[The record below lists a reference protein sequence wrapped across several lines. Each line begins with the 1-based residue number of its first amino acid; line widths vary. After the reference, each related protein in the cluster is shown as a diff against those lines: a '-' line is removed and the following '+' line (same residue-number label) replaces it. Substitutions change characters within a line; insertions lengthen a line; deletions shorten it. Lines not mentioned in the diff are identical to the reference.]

1 MAFKEKSTGKSNYEE
16 RLSMIARTTQWEFPD
31 EITRFCDAMDKASDA
46 LGHAGTVLQE
56 DGVFECSAR
65 DAALACSDRIVRN
78 ISDADFTAQA
88 KRLRQRIETF
98 NDVICEAQNVRLPG
112 DKLSKESEQAIM
124 NATEPMDWIVP
135 GLGTVTGVMG
145 IAGANLISR
154 MLASN
159 REEEAKKEYK
169 RLMGKVRDGR
179 YRPEPLPAVD
189 VNGIWPAPSTDGSK
203 DKAIV
208 DSPFTNGSNN
218 KGSSGGGGLSTIGA
232 AGAGVGG
239 GAAAAGVAAKS
250 AVSDSANASATA
262 SSAGL
267 SAAGMSGGTGRS
279 NVPGGTEHTNVP
291 GCDGVGS
298 GSRSDGLVYDPATG
312 RWAYRKDHMSVDGGM
327 DGLNGTGLLHGGPGR
342 TAMAAGAGVGVG
354 STLAAGR
361 LAGSGSSM
369 GVLSG
374 GADGAGGAGLAS
386 LSGAGMGSY
395 YANEPV
401 RATAVSSSIKG
412 ATGMAAGLPKTGSAS
427 SAEAASTRGM
437 TPAMMGAG
445 RGASSSKGDKRHNT
459 LGYIAPTIE
468 DDDEFIPKPLA
479 AMAGHRKRSGE

>member
-16 RLSMIARTTQWEFPD
+16 LLSMIARTTQWEFPD

-46 LGHAGTVLQE
+46 LGRAGTVLQE

-65 DAALACSDRIVRN
+65 DTALACSGRIVQN

-88 KRLRQRIETF
+88 KLLRQRIETF

-169 RLMGKVRDGR
+169 RLIGKVQRERGIIKS
-179 YRPEPLPAVD
+179 LPAVD

-203 DKAIV
+203 DKAIG
-208 DSPFTNGSNN
+208 DSPLTNGSNN
-218 KGSSGGGGLSTIGA
+218 KGSGGGGGLSTIGA

-239 GAAAAGVAAKS
+239 GAVAAGVAAKG

-262 SSAGL
+262 SNAGL

-279 NVPGGTEHTNVP
+279 NVPGF
-291 GCDGVGS
+291 DGVGS
-298 GSRSDGLVYDPATG
+298 SSRSDGLVYDPATG
-312 RWAYRKDHMSVDGGM
+312 RWAYRKDHMSVDGGT
-327 DGLNGTGLLHGGPGR
+327 DGLNGAGSLHGGLGR
-342 TAMAAGAGVGVG
+342 TAMAASAGVGVG

-374 GADGAGGAGLAS
+374 GAGGAGGAGLAS

-412 ATGMAAGLPKTGSAS
+412 ATGMAAGLPRTGSAS

-468 DDDEFIPKPLA
+468 DDDGFIPKPLA

>member
-16 RLSMIARTTQWEFPD
+16 LLSMIARTTQWEFPD

-46 LGHAGTVLQE
+46 LGRAGTVLQE

-65 DAALACSDRIVRN
+65 DTALACSDRIVQN
-78 ISDADFTAQA
+78 ISDADFTAMA
-88 KRLRQRIETF
+88 KRFRQRIETF

-135 GLGTVTGVMG
+135 ELGTVTGVMG

-169 RLMGKVRDGR
+169 RLIEKVRGGAPQVDSFR
-179 YRPEPLPAVD
+179 AVD

-203 DKAIV
+203 DKAIG
-208 DSPFTNGSNN
+208 DSPLTNGSNN
-218 KGSSGGGGLSTIGA
+218 KGSGGGLSTIGA

-239 GAAAAGVAAKS
+239 GTAAAGVAAKG

-262 SSAGL
+262 SNAGL

-279 NVPGGTEHTNVP
+279 NVPGF
-291 GCDGVGS
+291 DGVGS

-327 DGLNGTGLLHGGPGR
+327 DGLNGAGSLHGGLGR
-342 TAMAAGAGVGVG
+342 TAMAASAGVGVG

-374 GADGAGGAGLAS
+374 GAGGAGGAGLAS

-412 ATGMAAGLPKTGSAS
+412 ATGMAAGLPRTGSAS

>member
-16 RLSMIARTTQWEFPD
+16 LLSMIARTTQWEFPD

-46 LGHAGTVLQE
+46 LGRAGTVLQE

-65 DAALACSDRIVRN
+65 DTALACSDRIVQN
-78 ISDADFTAQA
+78 ISDADFTAMA
-88 KRLRQRIETF
+88 KRFRQRIETF

-169 RLMGKVRDGR
+169 RLIEKVRGGAPQVDSFR
-179 YRPEPLPAVD
+179 AVD

-203 DKAIV
+203 DKAIG
-208 DSPFTNGSNN
+208 DSPLTNGSNN
-218 KGSSGGGGLSTIGA
+218 KGSGGGLSTIGA

-239 GAAAAGVAAKS
+239 GTAAAGVAAKG

-262 SSAGL
+262 SNAGL

-279 NVPGGTEHTNVP
+279 NVPGF
-291 GCDGVGS
+291 DGVGS

-327 DGLNGTGLLHGGPGR
+327 DGLNGAGSLHGGLGR
-342 TAMAAGAGVGVG
+342 TAMAASAGVGVG

-361 LAGSGSSM
+361 L
-369 GVLSG
+369 
-374 GADGAGGAGLAS
+374 GGAGWSMCVL
-386 LSGAGMGSY
+386 
-395 YANEPV
+395 
-401 RATAVSSSIKG
+401 
-412 ATGMAAGLPKTGSAS
+412 
-427 SAEAASTRGM
+427 
-437 TPAMMGAG
+437 
-445 RGASSSKGDKRHNT
+445 
-459 LGYIAPTIE
+459 
-468 DDDEFIPKPLA
+468 
-479 AMAGHRKRSGE
+479 

>member
-16 RLSMIARTTQWEFPD
+16 LLSMIARTTQWEFPD

-46 LGHAGTVLQE
+46 LRRAGTVLQE

-65 DAALACSDRIVRN
+65 DTALACSDRIVQN
-78 ISDADFTAQA
+78 ISDADFTTQA
-88 KRLRQRIETF
+88 KRIRQRIETF
-98 NDVICEAQNVRLPG
+98 NDVSYEAQNVRLPG

-169 RLMGKVRDGR
+169 RLIGKVQNRADVNSF
-179 YRPEPLPAVD
+179 LAVD

-203 DKAIV
+203 DKAIG
-208 DSPFTNGSNN
+208 DSPLTNGSNN
-218 KGSSGGGGLSTIGA
+218 KGSGGGLSTIGA

-239 GAAAAGVAAKS
+239 GTAAAGVAAKG
-250 AVSDSANASATA
+250 AVLDSANASATA
-262 SSAGL
+262 SNAGL

-279 NVPGGTEHTNVP
+279 NVPGF
-291 GCDGVGS
+291 DGVGS

-327 DGLNGTGLLHGGPGR
+327 DGLNGAGSLHGGLGR
-342 TAMAAGAGVGVG
+342 TAMAASAGVGVG

-374 GADGAGGAGLAS
+374 GAGGAGLAS

-412 ATGMAAGLPKTGSAS
+412 ATGMAAGLPRTGSAS

>member
-1 MAFKEKSTGKSNYEE
+1 MAVSKIDYEE
-16 RLSMIARTTQWEFPD
+16 RLSMIARTPQWEFPD
-31 EITRFCDAMDKASDA
+31 EITRFCDAMDEASNA
-46 LGHAGTVLQE
+46 LGRAGTVLQE

-65 DAALACSDRIVRN
+65 DAALACSDRIVQN
-78 ISDADFTAQA
+78 ISEVDFAAQA
-88 KRLRQRIETF
+88 KQVRQRIETF
-98 NDVICEAQNVRLPG
+98 NDVICEAQNVHLPG

-124 NATEPMDWIVP
+124 DATEPMDWIVP

-145 IAGANLISR
+145 IAGANLISQL
-154 MLASN
+154 LASN
-159 REEEAKKEYK
+159 RKEAAEREYMQLIEK
-169 RLMGKVRDGR
+169 IKDKGR
-179 YRPEPLPAVD
+179 IKAKPLPAVD

-203 DKAIV
+203 DKAIG
-208 DSPFTNGSNN
+208 DSPLTNGSNS
-218 KGSSGGGGLSTIGA
+218 KGSGGGGDLSTIGA

-267 SAAGMSGGTGRS
+267 SATGASSGTGRS
-279 NVPGGTEHTNVP
+279 SVSESGGS
-291 GCDGVGS
+291 GS

-312 RWAYRKDHMSVDGGM
+312 RWVRRKDHMSVDSGM
-327 DGLNGTGLLHGGPGR
+327 DGLNGAGSLHGGLGR
-342 TAMAAGAGVGVG
+342 TAMAASAGVGVG

-369 GVLSG
+369 GVLG
-374 GADGAGGAGLAS
+374 GGAGGTGTAGLAS
-386 LSGAGMGSY
+386 LGGAGMGSY

-412 ATGMAAGLPKTGSAS
+412 ATGMAAGLPKAGAAS
-427 SAEAASTRGM
+427 SAGAASTRGA

-445 RGASSSKGDKRHNT
+445 RGASSSKGGQRRNT

-479 AMAGHRKRSGE
+479 AMAGHRKHSGE

>member
-16 RLSMIARTTQWEFPD
+16 RLSMIARTAQWEFPD

-46 LGHAGTVLQE
+46 LGRAGTVLQE

-169 RLMGKVRDGR
+169 RLMKKVGDGDVS
-179 YRPEPLPAVD
+179 PKPLPAVD

-203 DKAIV
+203 DKAIE
-208 DSPFTNGSNN
+208 DSPFTNGSNG
-218 KGSSGGGGLSTIGA
+218 KGSGGGDGLSTIGA

-267 SAAGMSGGTGRS
+267 SATGASSGTGRS
-279 NVPGGTEHTNVP
+279 SVSESGGS
-291 GCDGVGS
+291 GS

-312 RWAYRKDHMSVDGGM
+312 RWVRRKDHMSVDSGM
-327 DGLNGTGLLHGGPGR
+327 DGLNGAGSLHGGLGR
-342 TAMAAGAGVGVG
+342 TAMAASAGVGVG

-369 GVLSG
+369 GVLG
-374 GADGAGGAGLAS
+374 GGAGGTGTAGLAS
-386 LSGAGMGSY
+386 LGGAGMGSY

-412 ATGMAAGLPKTGSAS
+412 ATGMAAGLPKAGAAS
-427 SAEAASTRGM
+427 SAGAASTRGA

-445 RGASSSKGDKRHNT
+445 RGASSGKGGQRRNT

-479 AMAGHRKRSGE
+479 AMAGHRKHSGE

>member
-16 RLSMIARTTQWEFPD
+16 LLSMIARTTQWEFPD

-46 LGHAGTVLQE
+46 LGRAGTVLQE

-65 DAALACSDRIVRN
+65 DTALACSDRIVQN
-78 ISDADFTAQA
+78 ISDADFTALA
-88 KRLRQRIETF
+88 KRFRQRIETF

-169 RLMGKVRDGR
+169 RLIGKVQNRADVNSF
-179 YRPEPLPAVD
+179 LAVD

-203 DKAIV
+203 DKAIG
-208 DSPFTNGSNN
+208 DSPLTNGSNN
-218 KGSSGGGGLSTIGA
+218 KGSGGGGGLSTIGA
-232 AGAGVGG
+232 AG
-239 GAAAAGVAAKS
+239 VAAKG

-262 SSAGL
+262 SNAGL

-279 NVPGGTEHTNVP
+279 NVPGF
-291 GCDGVGS
+291 DGVGS

-327 DGLNGTGLLHGGPGR
+327 DGLNGAGSLHGGLGR
-342 TAMAAGAGVGVG
+342 TAMAASAGVGVG

-374 GADGAGGAGLAS
+374 GAGGAGLAS

-412 ATGMAAGLPKTGSAS
+412 ATGMAAGLPRTGSAS

>member
-16 RLSMIARTTQWEFPD
+16 LLSMIARTTQWEFPD

-46 LGHAGTVLQE
+46 LGRAGTVLQE

-65 DAALACSDRIVRN
+65 DTALACSDRIVQN

-88 KRLRQRIETF
+88 KLLRQRIETF

-169 RLMGKVRDGR
+169 RLIGKVQRERGIIKS
-179 YRPEPLPAVD
+179 LPAVD

-203 DKAIV
+203 DKAIG
-208 DSPFTNGSNN
+208 DSPLTNGSNN
-218 KGSSGGGGLSTIGA
+218 KGSGGGGGLSTIGA

-239 GAAAAGVAAKS
+239 GAVAAGVAAKG

-262 SSAGL
+262 SNAGL

-279 NVPGGTEHTNVP
+279 NVSGF
-291 GCDGVGS
+291 DGVGS

-312 RWAYRKDHMSVDGGM
+312 RWAYRKDHMSVDGGT
-327 DGLNGTGLLHGGPGR
+327 DGLNGAGSLHGGLGR
-342 TAMAAGAGVGVG
+342 MAMAASAGVGVG

-374 GADGAGGAGLAS
+374 GAGGAGGAGLAS

-412 ATGMAAGLPKTGSAS
+412 ATGMAAGLPRTGSAS

-468 DDDEFIPKPLA
+468 DDDGFIPKPLA

>member
-16 RLSMIARTTQWEFPD
+16 LLSMIARTTQWEFPD

-46 LGHAGTVLQE
+46 LGRAGTVLQE

-65 DAALACSDRIVRN
+65 DTALACSDRIVQN

-88 KRLRQRIETF
+88 KLLRQRIETF

-169 RLMGKVRDGR
+169 RLIGKVQRERGIIKS
-179 YRPEPLPAVD
+179 LPAVD

-203 DKAIV
+203 DKAIG
-208 DSPFTNGSNN
+208 DSPLTNGSNN
-218 KGSSGGGGLSTIGA
+218 KGSGGGDGLSTI
-232 AGAGVGG
+232 
-239 GAAAAGVAAKS
+239 GAAAAGVAAKG

-262 SSAGL
+262 SNAGL

-279 NVPGGTEHTNVP
+279 NVPGF
-291 GCDGVGS
+291 DGVGS

-327 DGLNGTGLLHGGPGR
+327 DGLNGAGSLHGGLGR
-342 TAMAAGAGVGVG
+342 TAMAASAGVGVG

-374 GADGAGGAGLAS
+374 GAGGAGLAS

-412 ATGMAAGLPKTGSAS
+412 ATGMAAGLPRTGSAS

>member
-16 RLSMIARTTQWEFPD
+16 LLSMIARTTQWEFPD

-46 LGHAGTVLQE
+46 LGRAGTVLQE

-65 DAALACSDRIVRN
+65 DTALACSDRIVQN
-78 ISDADFTAQA
+78 ISDADFTALA
-88 KRLRQRIETF
+88 KRFRQRIETF

-169 RLMGKVRDGR
+169 RLIGKVQVRWPDFD
-179 YRPEPLPAVD
+179 PLPAVD

-203 DKAIV
+203 DKAIG
-208 DSPFTNGSNN
+208 DSPLTNGSNN
-218 KGSSGGGGLSTIGA
+218 KGSGGGGGLSTIGA

-239 GAAAAGVAAKS
+239 GIAAAGVAAKG
-250 AVSDSANASATA
+250 AVSDSANVSATA
-262 SSAGL
+262 SNAGL
-267 SAAGMSGGTGRS
+267 SAAGTSGGTGRS
-279 NVPGGTEHTNVP
+279 NVPGF
-291 GCDGVGS
+291 DGVGS

-327 DGLNGTGLLHGGPGR
+327 DGLNGVGSLHGGLGR
-342 TAMAAGAGVGVG
+342 TAMAASAGVGVG

-361 LAGSGSSM
+361 HAGSGSSM

-374 GADGAGGAGLAS
+374 GAGGAGLAS

-412 ATGMAAGLPKTGSAS
+412 ATGMAAGLPRTGSAS

>member
-16 RLSMIARTTQWEFPD
+16 LLSMIARTTQWEFPD

-46 LGHAGTVLQE
+46 LGRAGTVLQE

-65 DAALACSDRIVRN
+65 DTALACSDRIVQN
-78 ISDADFTAQA
+78 ISDADFTAMA
-88 KRLRQRIETF
+88 KRFRQRIETF

-169 RLMGKVRDGR
+169 RLIGKVQNKADVNSF
-179 YRPEPLPAVD
+179 LAVD

-203 DKAIV
+203 DKAIG
-208 DSPFTNGSNN
+208 DSPLTNGSNN
-218 KGSSGGGGLSTIGA
+218 KGSGGGLSTI
-232 AGAGVGG
+232 
-239 GAAAAGVAAKS
+239 AAAGVAAKG

-262 SSAGL
+262 SNAGL

-279 NVPGGTEHTNVP
+279 NVPGF
-291 GCDGVGS
+291 DGVGS

-327 DGLNGTGLLHGGPGR
+327 DGLNGAGSLHGGLGR
-342 TAMAAGAGVGVG
+342 TAMAASAGVGVG

-374 GADGAGGAGLAS
+374 GAGGAGLAS

-412 ATGMAAGLPKTGSAS
+412 ATGMAAGLPRTGSAS

>member
-16 RLSMIARTTQWEFPD
+16 LLSMIARTTQWEFPD

-46 LGHAGTVLQE
+46 LRRAGTVLQE

-65 DAALACSDRIVRN
+65 DTALACSDRIVQN
-78 ISDADFTAQA
+78 ISDADFTTQA
-88 KRLRQRIETF
+88 KRIRQRIETF

-169 RLMGKVRDGR
+169 RLIGKVRGGVPRVDSFH
-179 YRPEPLPAVD
+179 AVD
-189 VNGIWPAPSTDGSK
+189 VNGIWPAPATDGSK
-203 DKAIV
+203 DKAIG
-208 DSPFTNGSNN
+208 DSPLTNGSNN
-218 KGSSGGGGLSTIGA
+218 KGSGGGLSTIGA

-239 GAAAAGVAAKS
+239 GTAAAGVAAKG

-262 SSAGL
+262 SNAGL

-279 NVPGGTEHTNVP
+279 NVPGF
-291 GCDGVGS
+291 DGVGS

-327 DGLNGTGLLHGGPGR
+327 DGLNGAGSLHGGLGR
-342 TAMAAGAGVGVG
+342 TAMAASAGVGVG

-374 GADGAGGAGLAS
+374 GAGGAGGAGLAS

-412 ATGMAAGLPKTGSAS
+412 ATGMAAGLPRTGSAS

-468 DDDEFIPKPLA
+468 DEDEFIPKPLA

>member
-16 RLSMIARTTQWEFPD
+16 LLSMIARTTQWEFPD

-46 LGHAGTVLQE
+46 LGRAGTVLQE

-65 DAALACSDRIVRN
+65 DTALACSDRIVQN
-78 ISDADFTAQA
+78 ISDADFTAMA
-88 KRLRQRIETF
+88 KRFRQRIETF

-169 RLMGKVRDGR
+169 RLIGKVQNRADVNSF
-179 YRPEPLPAVD
+179 LAVD

-203 DKAIV
+203 DKAIG
-208 DSPFTNGSNN
+208 DSPLTNGSNN
-218 KGSSGGGGLSTIGA
+218 KGSGGGLSTIGA

-239 GAAAAGVAAKS
+239 GTAAAGVAAKG

-262 SSAGL
+262 SNAGL

-279 NVPGGTEHTNVP
+279 NVPGF
-291 GCDGVGS
+291 DGGGS
-298 GSRSDGLVYDPATG
+298 GSRSDGRHG
-312 RWAYRKDHMSVDGGM
+312 RSERCGLAAWWPGAYGDGGQRRRGSRQHLGCGASR
-327 DGLNGTGLLHGGPGR
+327 GLGFVHGCTQRWCRRCGVGLAERCWHGIVLCER
-342 TAMAAGAGVGVG
+342 AGAGNRRI
-354 STLAAGR
+354 LIDQGR
-361 LAGSGSSM
+361 HRHGSGSAENRV
-369 GVLSG
+369 GIFRGGGFHAWHDSG
-374 GADGAGGAGLAS
+374 DDGC
-386 LSGAGMGSY
+386 
-395 YANEPV
+395 
-401 RATAVSSSIKG
+401 RAWC
-412 ATGMAAGLPKTGSAS
+412 LF
-427 SAEAASTRGM
+427 EQR
-437 TPAMMGAG
+437 
-445 RGASSSKGDKRHNT
+445 
-459 LGYIAPTIE
+459 
-468 DDDEFIPKPLA
+468 
-479 AMAGHRKRSGE
+479 

>member
-16 RLSMIARTTQWEFPD
+16 LLSMIARTTQWEFPD

-46 LGHAGTVLQE
+46 LGRAGTVLQE

-65 DAALACSDRIVRN
+65 DTALACSDRIVQN

-88 KRLRQRIETF
+88 KLLRQRIETF

-169 RLMGKVRDGR
+169 RLIGKVQRERGIIKS
-179 YRPEPLPAVD
+179 LPAVD

-203 DKAIV
+203 DKAIG
-208 DSPFTNGSNN
+208 DSPLTNGSNN
-218 KGSSGGGGLSTIGA
+218 KGSGGGDGLSTI
-232 AGAGVGG
+232 GVGG
-239 GAAAAGVAAKS
+239 GAAAAGVAAKG

-262 SSAGL
+262 SNAGL

-279 NVPGGTEHTNVP
+279 NVPGF
-291 GCDGVGS
+291 DGVGS
-298 GSRSDGLVYDPATG
+298 GSRSDGLVYDLATG

-327 DGLNGTGLLHGGPGR
+327 DGLNGAGSLHGGLGR
-342 TAMAAGAGVGVG
+342 TAMAASAGVGVG

-374 GADGAGGAGLAS
+374 GAGGAGGAGLAS

-412 ATGMAAGLPKTGSAS
+412 ATGMAAGLPRTGSAS